1 MTGGITVI
9 ESTPYES
16 YLGIRLPQEVQI
28 ERAMRII
35 DNELTPPQQEI
46 LMAYYFQNKTIIQ
59 IAAER
64 GRNKSTIARTLH
76 RAEQKLRRF
85 LQY

>member
-1 MTGGITVI
+1 MI

-16 YLGIRLPQEVQI
+16 YLGTRLPQEVQV

-35 DNELTPPQQEI
+35 DNELTPLQRQT
-46 LMAYYFQNKTIIQ
+46 LTDYYFQNKTITQ
-59 IAAER
+59 IAIQR
-64 GRNKSTIARTLH
+64 RRHRSTVSRTLH
-76 RAEQKLRRF
+76 RAEQKLRQF

>member
-1 MTGGITVI
+1 MI

-64 GRNKSTIARTLH
+64 GQNKSTIARTLH

>member
-1 MTGGITVI
+1 MI